1 MLNITKDDGDI
12 AIAEEA
18 TKILREDLKNGF
30 DHIMMAR
37 CKDHKRAEEVFKIY
51 EQYADLTPVLIHS
64 GTQKKNEIMARIN
77 NREHKI
83 VVCKYVGRGI

>member
-1 MLNITKDDGDI
+1 
-12 AIAEEA
+12 
-18 TKILREDLKNGF
+18 
-30 DHIMMAR
+30 MAR

-64 GTQKKNEIMARIN
+64 GTPKKNEIMARIN

-83 VVCKYVGRGI
+83 VVCVNMLGEGYDLPQLKIAAIHDERQSLPITLQFIGNASSG